1 METTKRTNA
10 NWAKAKTNINFVA
23 KENVSNF
30 LKHEHD
36 LGISSLEDYL
46 GEVPDR
52 FHKFNP
58 F

>member
-30 LKHEHD
+30 LKLEHD
-36 LGISSLEDYL
+36 LGISLLEDYL
-46 GEVPDR
+46 GEVRDR